1 MPFKRGSL
9 DPLNLNI
16 IVNLMLVLIQG
27 NGMRIE
33 RSLAFLVNFSFLDAM
48 GRRPNNPGIAILT
61 AGK

>member
-1 MPFKRGSL
+1 
-9 DPLNLNI
+9 
-16 IVNLMLVLIQG
+16 MLVLIQG

-61 AGK
+61 AGKCVSI

>member
-1 MPFKRGSL
+1 
-9 DPLNLNI
+9 
-16 IVNLMLVLIQG
+16 MLVLIQG

-61 AGK
+61 AGKCRLYNSILGRDIID